1 MSTLTDRIISI
12 LDQMDIFQAEDTLR
26 QLLARPDLRGISIMD
41 HMLEQEL
48 DPLCSLSGEEIVEK
62 YCHLTGMDMQDVLN
76 EMRPDSQN
84 EYF

>member
-12 LDQMDIFQAEDTLR
+12 FDRMDLFQAEETLR

-48 DPLCSLSGEEIVEK
+48 DSLYSLSGEEIVK
-62 YCHLTGMDMQDVLN
+62 QYCHLTGMNMQDVLD